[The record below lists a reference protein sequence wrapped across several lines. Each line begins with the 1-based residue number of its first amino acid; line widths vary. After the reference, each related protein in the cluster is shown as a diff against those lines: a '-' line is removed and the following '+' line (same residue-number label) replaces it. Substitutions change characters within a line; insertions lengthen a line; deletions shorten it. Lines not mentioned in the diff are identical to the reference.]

1 MSNIQVKAEC
11 SSWGRFA
18 VYYALYELNSGL
30 SVRTSPM
37 SQKNV
42 FCSDVHV
49 GTKGDVRCPVCVS
62 TFVFI
67 QPDPCCLCVLSFSS
81 RTEGCRIDG
90 SICYKDSVDC
100 SWSVALGQGG
110 SQDGRQ
116 IWALK
121 VGGRTGRMA
130 VGVALDVDEVGYCY
144 HRVNRT
150 NQDISILQC
159 PSTETSSMLLCDCHA
174 GSEGTRGLD
183 CLRVWKQSL
192 VLHVDRSCAVRTHE
206 HRRRVPPLS

>member
-11 SSWGRFA
+11 SHWGRFA
-18 VYYALYELNSGL
+18 MHYALYELNSGL
-30 SVRTSPM
+30 SVRTLLM
-37 SQKNV
+37 SKKT
-42 FCSDVHV
+42 CSVCVHV
-49 GTKGDVRCPVCVS
+49 GTKGDGRCPVCIS
-62 TFVFI
+62 AFVFI
-67 QPDPCCLCVLSFSS
+67 QPDPCCLCLLSFSS

-144 HRVNRT
+144 LRVNRT
-150 NQDISILQC
+150 NQDI
-159 PSTETSSMLLCDCHA
+159 
-174 GSEGTRGLD
+174 
-183 CLRVWKQSL
+183 
-192 VLHVDRSCAVRTHE
+192 
-206 HRRRVPPLS
+206 

>member
-1 MSNIQVKAEC
+1 M
-11 SSWGRFA
+11 
-18 VYYALYELNSGL
+18 
-30 SVRTSPM
+30 
-37 SQKNV
+37 
-42 FCSDVHV
+42 HV

-144 HRVNRT
+144 HRVMTTGPTRT
-150 NQDISILQC
+150 LVTSCNVPRLILHQCCCAIATQVLKAPGGWTACECENKVWYYTSTGAVRSGPTSIAGGCHLAHTNDAQNIAYSILNISYIFICRLGAQI
-159 PSTETSSMLLCDCHA
+159 
-174 GSEGTRGLD
+174 
-183 CLRVWKQSL
+183 W
-192 VLHVDRSCAVRTHE
+192 
-206 HRRRVPPLS
+206 